1 MTLMRRM
8 PTPGNINKKSNETET
23 PVALAE
29 RAFFSKK
36 SQLGQNWLGLAVSRY
51 YFALISTCTLFL

>member
-29 RAFFSKK
+29 RAFFFKKKPARTELAGSSSK
-36 SQLGQNWLGLAVSRY
+36 
-51 YFALISTCTLFL
+51 

>member
-23 PVALAE
+23 SVALPE
-29 RAFFSKK
+29 RAFFPKK

-51 YFALISTCTLFL
+51 YFTLSSTFTLFL

>member
-29 RAFFSKK
+29 RAFFKKKPARTELAGSSSK
-36 SQLGQNWLGLAVSRY
+36 
-51 YFALISTCTLFL
+51 